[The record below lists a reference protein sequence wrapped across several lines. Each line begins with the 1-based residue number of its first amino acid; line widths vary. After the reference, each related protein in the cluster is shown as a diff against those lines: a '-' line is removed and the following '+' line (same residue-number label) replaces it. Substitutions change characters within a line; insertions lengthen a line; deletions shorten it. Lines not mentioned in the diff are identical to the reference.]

1 MNTQEFIDNEIKYV
15 VQDLENIT
23 KLVCEQSNEFDG
35 EYLKRMK
42 LIWNISIIKD
52 KIYELE
58 ELINFKSNNK

>member
-1 MNTQEFIDNEIKYV
+1 MDTQEFIDNEIKYV
-15 VQDLENIT
+15 VQDLEDIT

-35 EYLKRMK
+35 EHLKRMK

-58 ELINFKSNNK
+58 ELINCKSNNK

>member
-15 VQDLENIT
+15 VKDLENIT
-23 KLVCEQSNEFDG
+23 NLVCTQSNEFNGD
-35 EYLKRMK
+35 YQSKMR

-58 ELINFKSNNK
+58 ELINYKSNKK